1 MSTGKSEDKTVF
13 MGAPLQTPAGVA
25 LPNPGG
31 RIKNENPLGAASA
44 PAYVSGD
51 GLSADIRVIT
61 GRNPIVACA
70 TTLIAVLTSLR
81 NAANASNVIKLQ
93 DDLVAEIK
101 SYEVSMRNVGV
112 KEEAVQVS
120 RYILCTAMDEAILST
135 PWGADSGWGQRS
147 LLRIFHKETS
157 GGEKFFALLNGVK
170 ARQGEFRDLLELFY
184 VLLIL
189 GFKGRFQ
196 VDPHG
201 NEKIDQILED
211 LFVNLYGSQ
220 SLTRSLSPHWQSNA
234 PRDPKMLQVI
244 PLWAMLS
251 IVMAV
256 TLAVFTGLRV
266 WLHSDT
272 ADIAAR
278 FESIMNIDTPTDF

>member
-1 MSTGKSEDKTVF
+1 MTTGKSEDKTIF
-13 MGAPLQTPAGVA
+13 MGSPAQMPAGVA
-25 LPNPGG
+25 VPNPGG
-31 RIKNENPLGAASA
+31 RIKSDTQFGAP
-44 PAYVSGD
+44 PAAAGPVGE
-51 GLSADIRVIT
+51 GLAADTRMPVGT
-61 GRNPIVACA
+61 NPIVGCS
-70 TTLIAVLTSLR
+70 TTLIAVLTGLR
-81 NAANASNVIKLQ
+81 NAVSAPNVVKLQ
-93 DDLVAEIK
+93 EDLVAEIK
-101 SYEVSMRNVGV
+101 QCEANMRASGA
-112 KEEAVQVS
+112 KEDAVQVA

-184 VLLIL
+184 ILLTL

-196 VDPHG
+196 IDPQG
-201 NEKIDQILED
+201 NEKIDQIREE
-211 LFVNLYGSQ
+211 LFVNLYSAQ
-220 SLTRSLSPHWQSNA
+220 SFNRSLSPHWQSNA

-244 PLWAMLS
+244 PLWVMLS
-251 IVMAV
+251 IVMAI

-272 ADIAAR
+272 ADIATR
-278 FESIMNIDTPTDF
+278 FENIIKTDDSN